1 MACICKNKWKI
12 KTDRTISYLISLPPL
27 KPNLYRRTK
36 LVQPNWISL
45 LTVDFWVVCGGL
57 CLHFV
62 GLRYRFFFFFFLT
75 TKQTIKNIFTVF
87 SVLPKMFAS
96 KNILHLKI
104 FCSKINWA
112 LRAILKKT
120 KLEHDEA
127 PSLLNKSPNYKE
139 SPCNWSVERGFI
151 KDFFFRGF
159 IENFDKT
166 YYVLCV
172 L

>member
-87 SVLPKMFAS
+87 SGLPKMFAS

-120 KLEHDEA
+120 KLETW
-127 PSLLNKSPNYKE
+127 
-139 SPCNWSVERGFI
+139 WSSIII
-151 KDFFFRGF
+151 KQKPWLQGVALQLVSGTWIYWRLFF
-159 IENFDKT
+159 
-166 YYVLCV
+166 
-172 L
+172 